1 MTRYV
6 APVGLVA
13 LCVAALGGRAVGQSP
28 GFDHWKHRRVFPA
41 CQACH
46 PGAAEPG
53 RSLWPAITTCQ
64 NCHDGTVEKVITW
77 TPRAE
82 TPTNLRFTHEAHA
95 RHFRAQ
101 VGADST
107 LACMTCHGEP
117 GAPWMQVARPVPSR
131 CLDCHGVKLAHHE
144 APDTAC
150 ATCHLR
156 LSEATGLTRDRIARL
171 PKPRSHETADFMT
184 KTGHGR
190 LAQPVSA
197 GPRSF
202 DVAPSCAT
210 CHARDFCL
218 QCHVNAPEVPVIQAL
233 APDPRSTAIVVHLR
247 PPASHQ
253 ARGFGFG
260 HGDESRRAPAYCA
273 TCHTR
278 ESCAT
283 CHRGTGIVVAH
294 GLPAAGQ
301 GRAVGARVERRLP
314 DWHTRRF
321 VGRHGPTASADPSRC
336 AVCHARSECL
346 DCHRPNAGATGTYH
360 AAGFLARHPA
370 AAYGRQNDCS
380 ECHNPA
386 SFCASCHTRAGFR
399 SHNGLLQG
407 QYHDAGSVFLLNH
420 GRAAR
425 FNLES
430 CVTCHSERDCL
441 ACHSA
446 QTRHFNP
453 HGPGF
458 DPERLKR
465 KNPET
470 CSACHGSA
478 IP

>member
-1 MTRYV
+1 MRFPSLLAV
-6 APVGLVA
+6 AVLCIPVLSS
-13 LCVAALGGRAVGQSP
+13 RVGAQSQR
-28 GFDHWKHRRVFPA
+28 FDHWKHRKVFPS

-46 PGAAEPG
+46 AGAAVPD
-53 RSLWPAITTCQ
+53 RSLWPTIAACE
-64 NCHDGTVEKVITW
+64 NCHDGTVEKVIEW
-77 TPRAE
+77 SPPSP
-82 TPTNLRFTHEAHA
+82 TPTNLRFTHDAHA
-95 RHFRAQ
+95 RAFLTKA
-101 VGADST
+101 GTDSSV
-107 LACMTCHGEP
+107 ACMTCHGEKD
-117 GAPWMQVARPVPSR
+117 APWMQVARPVPSQ
-131 CLDCHGVKLAHHE
+131 CLNCHGVKLAHHQ

-156 LSEATGLTRDRIARL
+156 LAEATDLTRERIAHF
-171 PKPRSHETADFMT
+171 PKPPSHEAADFMT
-184 KTGHGR
+184 KTGHGA

-197 GPRSF
+197 GPRKF
-202 DVAPSCAT
+202 AVAPSCAT

-218 QCHVNAPEVPVIQAL
+218 QCHVNGPEVPVIQAL
-233 APDPRSTAIVVHLR
+233 ARDPRSTAIEAELEA
-247 PPASHQ
+247 PASHKET
-253 ARGFGFG
+253 GFLNAHSG
-260 HGDESRRAPAYCA
+260 ESRRDPAYCA

-278 ESCAT
+278 ESCSS
-283 CHRGTGIVVAH
+283 CHRGTALVVAQR
-294 GLPAAGQ
+294 LPAAGR
-301 GRAVGARVERRLP
+301 GRAPGAQVERRLP
-314 DWHTRRF
+314 EWHTRKF
-321 VGRHGPTASADPSRC
+321 VALHGPTAAANPNRC
-336 AVCHARSECL
+336 TVCHARAECL
-346 DCHRPNAGATGTYH
+346 DCHRPNAGATGIYH

-386 SFCASCHTRAGFR
+386 SFCQSCHVRSGFR

-407 QYHDAGSVFLLNH
+407 RYHDAGSVFLLSH

-430 CVTCHSERDCL
+430 CVTCHSEKDCL

-446 QTRHFNP
+446 QTRRFNP

-470 CSACHGSA
+470 CSACHGRA

>member
-1 MTRYV
+1 MRSR
-6 APVGLVA
+6 ALLGLV
-13 LCVAALGGRAVGQSP
+13 LLSVAAFGSRAFGQSP
-28 GFDHWKHRRVFPA
+28 GFDHWKHRKVFPA

-46 PGAAEPG
+46 AGAVAPD
-53 RSLWPAITTCQ
+53 RPLWPAIEACR
-64 NCHDGTVEKVITW
+64 NCHDGTVEKVIEWSPPT
-77 TPRAE
+77 E
-82 TPTNLRFTHEAHA
+82 TATNLRFTHDTHA
-95 RHFRAQ
+95 RAFRTK

-107 LACMTCHGEP
+107 LACMNCHSEKD
-117 GAPWMQVARPVPSR
+117 APWMQVARPVPSR
-131 CLDCHGVKLAHHE
+131 CLDCHGIKLAHHQ

-156 LSEATGLTRDRIARL
+156 LPEATGLTRERIARF
-171 PKPRSHETADFMT
+171 PKPASHEAADFLT
-184 KTGHGR
+184 KTGHGG

-202 DVAPSCAT
+202 AVAPSCAT

-218 QCHVNAPEVPVIQAL
+218 QCHVNAPEVPVIKAL
-233 APDPRSTAIVVHLR
+233 ATDPRSTAIVAHLQ
-247 PPASHQ
+247 PPANHKES
-253 ARGFGFG
+253 GFWKT
-260 HGDESRRAPAYCA
+260 HGGESRRDPASCA

-283 CHRGTGIVVAH
+283 CHRGTGIVIAQ
-294 GLPAAGQ
+294 GLPAAGR
-301 GRAVGARVERRLP
+301 GRAIGAQVQQHLP
-314 DWHTRRF
+314 DWHSRGF
-321 VGRHGPTASADPSRC
+321 VARHGPSASADPNRC
-336 AVCHARSECL
+336 NVCHARPECL

-386 SFCASCHTRAGFR
+386 SFCANCHVQSGFR

-407 QYHDAGSVFLLNH
+407 QYHDAGSAFLFSH

-430 CVTCHSERDCL
+430 CVTCHSEKDCT

-458 DPERLKR
+458 DAERLKR

-470 CSACHGSA
+470 CSACHGRA

>member
-1 MTRYV
+1 MMRF
-6 APVGLVA
+6 AWFPVLVA
-13 LCVAALGGRAVGQSP
+13 LCVPALGSRVGRQSQE
-28 GFDHWKHRRVFPA
+28 FDHWKHRKVFPS

-46 PGAAEPG
+46 VGAVEPA
-53 RSLWPAITTCQ
+53 RSLWPTKAMCES
-64 NCHDGTVEKVITW
+64 CHDGEVEKVITW
-77 TPRAE
+77 SPPAP
-82 TPTNLRFTHEAHA
+82 TPTNLRFTHDAHT
-95 RHFRAQ
+95 RAFTRK
-101 VGADST
+101 VGADSSV
-107 LACMTCHGEP
+107 ACMTCHGEK
-117 GAPWMQVARPVPSR
+117 GAPWMQVARPVPSQ
-131 CLDCHGVKLAHHE
+131 CLDCHGVKLAHHQ

-156 LSEATGLTRDRIARL
+156 VAEATGLTRERIAHF
-171 PKPRSHETADFMT
+171 PKPASHESADFMT
-184 KTGHGR
+184 DTGHGR

-218 QCHVNAPEVPVIQAL
+218 QCHVNAPELPVIQAL
-233 APDPRSTAIVVHLR
+233 ARDPRSTAIVAELQ
-247 PPASHQ
+247 PPPSHKET
-253 ARGFGFG
+253 GFLSA
-260 HGDESRRAPAYCA
+260 HGGESRRDPGSCA

-278 ESCAT
+278 ESCAA
-283 CHRGTGIVVAH
+283 CHRGTALVVAQR
-294 GLPAAGQ
+294 LSAAGR
-301 GRAVGARVERRLP
+301 GRAAGAQVERRLP
-314 DWHTRRF
+314 DWHSQRF
-321 VGRHGPTASADPSRC
+321 VALHGPTASGNPDRC
-336 AVCHARSECL
+336 TVCHARSECL
-346 DCHRPNAGATGTYH
+346 DCHRPNAGSTGTYH

-386 SFCASCHTRAGFR
+386 SFCTSCHVRAGFR
-399 SHNGLLQG
+399 SHTGLLQG
-407 QYHDAGSVFLLNH
+407 RYHDAGNVFLLSH

-430 CVTCHSERDCL
+430 CVTCHSEKDCL